1 MPFIGTRVKN
11 IVLDE
16 DKKRALEKSLG
27 SGDYAAAGKSPQW
40 LMAGFEDG
48 ASPVLPGRSPVSGC
62 FLEVKVFGAVD
73 AAASDRLTA
82 AITQALQEERNC
94 GEPRIHIAYEGIENW
109 GWNGHN
115 F

>member
-1 MPFIGTRVKN
+1 MPFIGTRVN

-16 DKKRALEKSLG
+16 DKRERLKNRWDQAITLLP
-27 SGDYAAAGKSPQW
+27 GKSPQW

-48 ASPVLPGRSPVSGC
+48 VSLSFQGDHQSPAAFV
-62 FLEVKVFGAVD
+62 EVKVFGAVD

-82 AITQALQEERNC
+82 AIPQALQEEC
-94 GEPRIHIAYEGIENW
+94 GIAANRVYIVYEEIENW

>member
-1 MPFIGTRVKN
+1 MPFIGTRVN

-16 DKKRALEKSLG
+16 DKRERLKNRWDQAITLLP
-27 SGDYAAAGKSPQW
+27 GKSPQW

-48 ASPVLPGRSPVSGC
+48 VSLSFQGDHQSPAAFV
-62 FLEVKVFGAVD
+62 EVKVFGAVD

-82 AITQALQEERNC
+82 AITQALQEEC
-94 GEPRIHIAYEGIENW
+94 GIAANRVYIAYEGIENW
-109 GWNGHN
+109 GWNGPN

>member
-1 MPFIGTRVKN
+1 MPFIGTRVN

-16 DKKRALEKSLG
+16 DKRERLKNRWDQAITLLP
-27 SGDYAAAGKSPQW
+27 GKSPQ
-40 LMAGFEDG
+40 
-48 ASPVLPGRSPVSGC
+48 SPAAFV
-62 FLEVKVFGAVD
+62 EVKVFGAVD

-82 AITQALQEERNC
+82 AITQALQEEC
-94 GEPRIHIAYEGIENW
+94 GIAANRVYIAYEGIENW